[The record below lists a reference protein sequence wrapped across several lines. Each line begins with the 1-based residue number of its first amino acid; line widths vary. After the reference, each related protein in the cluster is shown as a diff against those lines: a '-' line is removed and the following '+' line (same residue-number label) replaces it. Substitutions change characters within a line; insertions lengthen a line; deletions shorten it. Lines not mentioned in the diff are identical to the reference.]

1 MPVLAVAQARAS
13 SNATP
18 LFNEFLSLR
27 SLQLSRDERP
37 GGSLP
42 AFAGSDVAHNGGST
56 PIHLITRW
64 PSLTP
69 LSPTRTPFG
78 SPYGLLSAALASG
91 RIRAYHVSRER
102 PSGLGPAALPVA
114 HRLRQMS

>member
-1 MPVLAVAQARAS
+1 MKDHAEVCPLARGVMLLNTA
-13 SNATP
+13 
-18 LFNEFLSLR
+18 
-27 SLQLSRDERP
+27 
-37 GGSLP
+37 
-42 AFAGSDVAHNGGST
+42 GST

-64 PSLTP
+64 PSLAP

-91 RIRAYHVSRER
+91 RIRAYHVPHER
-102 PSGLGPAALPVA
+102 PNGLGPAALPVA